1 MDGDRNILPE
11 GEGTIEVRYPLFE
24 VIDPEMIEQPLF
36 VVEEDPAIRVY
47 WQDDKNEHS
56 PNVVVVRDRI
66 EHWSLNFDYKLTET
80 EYG

>member
-1 MDGDRNILPE
+1 
-11 GEGTIEVRYPLFE
+11 
-24 VIDPEMIEQPLF
+24 MIEQPLF

-47 WQDDKNEHS
+47 WQDDNNEHS
-56 PNVVVVRDRI
+56 PNVLVVRDRI